1 MSVTDVCV
9 YVYIPRKS
17 VMALMLH
24 LKNDAFLEKWWVNK
38 NKKSNDYHAVKT
50 YNMEDATVSSF

>member
-1 MSVTDVCV
+1 MCV

-24 LKNDAFLEKWWVNK
+24 LKNDAFLEKKWWVNK
-38 NKKSNDYHAVKT
+38 NKQSSDYHAVKT
-50 YNMEDATVSSF
+50 YNMEDATISSF